1 MLLGWSTDE
10 ASKKESGKEML
21 RLGFR
26 GTVRTLKS
34 LCFAWRAEAPLPH
47 PHCSNSKK
55 EEEDGRPRSRSR
67 CSETLAHADQ
77 SGS

>member
-1 MLLGWSTDE
+1 MFLGWSADE

-26 GTVRTLKS
+26 GTLKS